1 LRALPLSRTIPTRQ
15 QQEETM
21 NRRMR
26 ITLSTLACATLFG
39 AGFAAGQ
46 AKNKFSQPKTVL
58 QISQIKWKAGVSDAD
73 KQKAID
79 GVRVMAGEIPG
90 IKTIW
95 LKAVRMQP
103 RDYDTAFAIE
113 FADRDAANAYAESP
127 IHEKWS
133 KAYLEIREA
142 SISPQLSNP

>member
-1 LRALPLSRTIPTRQ
+1 MRKRTGRIAIAAAAAALV
-15 QQEETM
+15 
-21 NRRMR
+21 
-26 ITLSTLACATLFG
+26 FG

-46 AKNKFSQPKTVL
+46 AKNTFAQPKTVL
-58 QISQIKWKAGVSDAD
+58 QISMIKWKKGVADAD

-79 GVRVMAGEIPG
+79 GVKEMAAQIPG

-95 LKAVRMQP
+95 LKVDRMQP

-113 FADRDAANAYAESP
+113 FASREAANAYAENP

-142 SISPQLSNP
+142 SQSPQLSNP

>member
-1 LRALPLSRTIPTRQ
+1 
-15 QQEETM
+15 M
-21 NRRMR
+21 NRQASLV
-26 ITLSTLACATLFG
+26 TVGVAATALFA

-46 AKNKFSQPKTVL
+46 AKNQFAQPKTVL
-58 QISQIKWKAGVSDAD
+58 QVSLIKWKKGVSDAD

-79 GVRVMAGEIPG
+79 GVREMAAEIPG

-95 LKAVRMQP
+95 LKADRMQP

-113 FADRDAANAYAESP
+113 FASRDAANDYAENP

-133 KAYLEIREA
+133 KAYLEIRET
-142 SISPQLSNP
+142 SLSPQLSNP